1 MRAASTQKSYNKQM
15 FESKGLAH
23 CPVAVVKAY
32 LSHLNPKC
40 EALFQKPVS
49 GAKFNPSSDVIRYS
63 TVPLG
68 HNTIGHMMKNMSVR
82 AGINPPFT
90 NHCVRSTTVNI
101 LSSRK
106 IKNRH
111 VRTVTGHKSDAS
123 LESYNDRPTFE
134 QFQDVSSTITEIVNL
149 SKSQVALRPILAAV
163 NSASSAAG
171 FSLTPPQI
179 VR

>member
-1 MRAASTQKSYNKQM
+1 M

-23 CPVAVVKAY
+23 CSVAVVKAY

-40 EALFQKPVS
+40 EALFQKPLS
-49 GAKFNPSSDVIRYS
+49 GAKFNPSSDVIWYS

-68 HNTIGHMMKNMSVR
+68 HNTIGRMMKNMSVR

-101 LSSRK
+101 LSSRNM
-106 IKNRH
+106 KNRH
-111 VRTVTGHKSDAS
+111 IRAVTGHKSDAS

-134 QFQDVSSTITEIVNL
+134 QFQDIKHGSHLCDKHNTSDISISISTRKKEHVS
-149 SKSQVALRPILAAV
+149 
-163 NSASSAAG
+163 
-171 FSLTPPQI
+171 FSLCLCLCLCRLCYAYRTSVNQA
-179 VR
+179 